1 MITVEP
7 FYNAVTI
14 ESEEDSFG
22 NRVKIKTSFLL
33 GRLAASSFHI
43 RTFLASAILPLVKPS
58 LSKKF
63 ISSQLLSLIP
73 TRFVVLSVSD
83 FLTIL

>member
-7 FYNAVTI
+7 FYNTVTI

-22 NRVKIKTSFLL
+22 NRVKIKTTFLL

-43 RTFLASAILPLVKPS
+43 RTFLASAILPLVKLS

-73 TRFVVLSVSD
+73 TRFCHVVRFG